1 VISTAVT
8 AVSARP
14 AADPVVLLPRIVSA
28 LVMAPAALLAA
39 WWGGY
44 AFATL
49 AAIAAA
55 IMAWEWHTMIAGRF
69 AAAGWIA
76 AVAGAAAALGAV
88 EAPGLSVLLVAAA
101 AIASVALAPL
111 HHERG
116 RLWVGLGALYTALPP
131 VALVWLRQDGELGL
145 LTLLW
150 LLLLVWATDTG
161 AYAAG
166 RGFGGPLLMPRVS
179 PKKTWAGLIGGV
191 FCAGLIGLGIGFWQ
205 DGRMAF
211 GLALASGGL
220 AVVAQAGDLMESW
233 VKRRCGVKDS
243 STIIPGHGGVLD
255 RLDGLLAAGLAVA
268 LVVWMSGQSILRWQG

>member
-1 VISTAVT
+1 MLAT
-8 AVSARP
+8 
-14 AADPVVLLPRIVSA
+14 RIVSA

-44 AFATL
+44 VFAVL
-49 AAIAAA
+49 AAAAA
-55 IMAWEWHTMIAGRF
+55 AVMAWEWHKMVAGRF
-69 AAAGWIA
+69 GAAGMIS

-88 EAPGLSVLLVAAA
+88 EVPHLSVLAVVAACLA
-101 AIASVALAPL
+101 GTALSPIHA
-111 HHERG
+111 ERG
-116 RLWVGLGALYTALPP
+116 RLWVGLGALYTGLPA

-161 AYAAG
+161 AYGAG
-166 RGFGGPLLMPRVS
+166 RGLGGPLLMPRVS

-191 FCAGLIGLGIGFWQ
+191 ICAALVGAGIGLWLHGQ
-205 DGRMAF
+205 LSF
-211 GLALASGGL
+211 GLVAASGLL

-255 RLDGLLAAGLAVA
+255 RLDGLLAAALAVA
-268 LVVWMSGQSILRWQG
+268 FAAWMSGQPVLAWHG